1 MRRFEVVSAYILGA
15 LIPILEV
22 LRRRTNFEQPEWYV
36 DAFIAGGL
44 LLFAAA
50 SVSRQRPYGP
60 PLLAGA
66 WGVLCG
72 GLYGSFFAQL
82 RATTPADI
90 SGLPNAVSAAFKGV
104 IFVVAAVA
112 FVRSVIRAG
121 AERGLARTPRQAPIQ
136 AQNRQPNP
144 NE

>member
-1 MRRFEVVSAYILGA
+1 MRRFEVVSAYVLGA

-22 LRRRTNFEQPEWYV
+22 LRRRTNFEQPEWYI

-44 LLFAAA
+44 LLFGAA
-50 SVSRQRPYGP
+50 SVSRRRPYGP
-60 PLLAGA
+60 ALLAGA

-90 SGLPNAVSAAFKGV
+90 SGLPNAVSAGFKGV
-104 IFVVAAVA
+104 IFVWAAAA
-112 FVRSVIRAG
+112 FVRSVTKSGAVEG
-121 AERGLARTPRQAPIQ
+121 TATAAERSPRGS
-136 AQNRQPNP
+136 
-144 NE
+144 

>member
-1 MRRFEVVSAYILGA
+1 MQRFEVVSAYILGA
-15 LIPILEV
+15 LIPLLEV

-82 RATTPADI
+82 RATTAADI

-104 IFVVAAVA
+104 IFVIAAAA

-121 AERGLARTPRQAPIQ
+121 AERSLAQAPTE
-136 AQNRQPNP
+136 AQKRQPNP
-144 NE
+144 SE